1 MRLYWDSDRLKEKG
15 ESTMTSI
22 VLHSTSGPD
31 GKLHLEVPVGQP
43 DTEFEIEVVVRPK
56 SAKVSLP
63 PGYFNLIGSI
73 DDETFVRPPQGELP
87 PPVELE

>member
-1 MRLYWDSDRLKEKG
+1 
-15 ESTMTSI
+15 MTSI

-43 DTEFEIEVVVRPK
+43 DTEFEVEVVVRPK
-56 SAKVSLP
+56 SAGVTFP

-87 PPVELE
+87 PPVDLE

>member
-1 MRLYWDSDRLKEKG
+1 
-15 ESTMTSI
+15 MTPI
-22 VLHSTSGPD
+22 VLQSTSGPD

-43 DTEFEIEVVVRPK
+43 DTEFEVEIVVRPK
-56 SAKVSLP
+56 SAGAQWP
-63 PGYFNLIGSI
+63 PGYFDLFGSI

>member
-1 MRLYWDSDRLKEKG
+1 
-15 ESTMTSI
+15 MTSI

-43 DTEFEIEVVVRPK
+43 GTEFEVEVTARPK
-56 SAKVSLP
+56 SARIALP

-73 DDETFVRPPQGELP
+73 VLAARIVVQGDEDAETSRPPHVAG
-87 PPVELE
+87 

>member
-1 MRLYWDSDRLKEKG
+1 
-15 ESTMTSI
+15 MTNI

-31 GKLHLEVPVGQP
+31 GKLHLEIPVGQP
-43 DTEFEIEVVVRPK
+43 DTQFEVEVVVRSKP
-56 SAKVSLP
+56 AAEDGWP
-63 PGYFNLIGSI
+63 PGYFELFGAI

>member
-1 MRLYWDSDRLKEKG
+1 
-15 ESTMTSI
+15 MTSI

-43 DTEFEIEVVVRPK
+43 DTEFEVEIVVRSKPAAGK
-56 SAKVSLP
+56 GWP
-63 PGYFNLIGSI
+63 PGYFDLFGSI